1 MPPDKPQTFY
11 NVLEQIRKNS
21 KDSSDLGTRFE
32 KLLAE
37 FFKKDSLYGLEFTD
51 VKRWYD
57 WYQEPD
63 TGIDLVARDKNGNL
77 VGIQSKCWADDST
90 LDLKDISTMFTTA
103 KAKKIDKLYL
113 VFTGGSITSHTQT
126 RCEEAGVKII
136 TKSDLASSN
145 YNWGKSGKLRSTPLK
160 LRPHQVEA
168 VQRTVDGFQ
177 VADRGKLIMACGTGK
192 TLVSL
197 HIAERMVGIGGI
209 VLYLVPSISL
219 IPQTMRE
226 WADNRSMPHRYVAVC
241 SDKTSGRD
249 EEGSITEIPITP
261 STDADSLC
269 KEYRHID
276 GKSMCVVFS
285 TYNSVAVAAEALLQY
300 DRNKMFDL
308 ILFDEAHKTTGAQ
321 GIKESYYLI
330 SHSNPS
336 PAKKGVPAQKRLYM
350 TATPRVYLRQ
360 KTRGKDELKVYS
372 MDDTSTYGDT
382 FYSLQFSEA
391 VERDLL
397 SEYKI
402 IMREVDQ
409 GDVYGKFIKSA
420 NTSGENAD
428 DYGEIDLDYMAK
440 LGGICKAITYP
451 DGDDVP
457 ARPLQR
463 IMVFHNLIK
472 KSKIFAGHGL
482 NMDVEKKP
490 LKIDDVTKRALSFD
504 NISERLFDTDSSLAR
519 YSTCTRHV
527 DGSTNSRNRGIRID
541 WLRESD
547 IDPYEI
553 RILSN
558 AKCLQEGV
566 DVPALDAV
574 AFMDPKRSPID
585 IIQSIGRVMR
595 KPPPGKTKECGY
607 VIIPIPVLKGDD
619 PDKVLNRNR
628 RYEQI
633 NQILRAILAH
643 DDKLRAI
650 LNSQILSKT
659 SPSKEHRPADQ
670 QEITPQLQEWIQN
683 TITGNI
689 NDEILEEIKTALL
702 ELRDESYY
710 TDVGEKL
717 GEQAVIVEEMLRARD
732 SNEPRTARIVDGLH
746 RNLQIVVGR
755 TVTRDHTVKALAQ
768 HTVMSR
774 IFRELFPKSQNPVAV
789 ALDGILEKINIK
801 PQMKSME
808 TYYQVIKYD
817 IEHFEGPEEKQEFI
831 RIIYDS
837 FFRGADKKAS
847 EKHGIVHTPV
857 EIVNFIIQSVQY
869 VLNTEFDK
877 SFDDKRVKIL
887 DPFTG
892 TGIFI
897 SQLLESGMI
906 SQDNLYAKYK
916 NDIYANELMLPAYYV
931 TAANIETTYHRIRKE
946 SKKHVSF
953 DGVTFLDT
961 LDQHPSYRLDKIY
974 RQKQAQLD
982 NPDLQEAHSRTRRQG
997 MDEINV
1003 IMGNPPYSAGQSN
1016 YNDQNQN
1023 ISYPEIDTR
1032 IADTYIDKLK
1042 SINPKL
1048 GAKNSMYDSYIRS
1061 IRWASDRIG
1070 KSGVVGFVTNASF
1083 IRSEVA
1089 AGLRACLADEFT
1101 DVWVFDLRG
1110 NARTQG
1116 EERKKEA
1123 GNAFGGG
1130 SRAPVAITILVKN
1143 PGKKSHTIH
1152 YYDIGDYH
1160 SREKKLDIISTA
1172 DSIAGIKS
1180 WQEIKPD
1187 MHHDWLDQRTGNF
1200 TEYLPMGSKDAKAG
1214 RGHAVFGTYA
1224 NGVKTKR
1231 DVWVYNSSE
1240 EELTKNVSRHLDYC
1254 NKQNWDNPVIDPK
1267 KAKWSGEIS
1276 ATLKKF
1282 GKQKFSTNKIRTA
1295 LYRPFFKQYLYLD
1308 KILNQ
1313 TPTIGF
1319 KFFPKNDS
1327 ENLAI
1332 VMPYKSTPNFSTI
1345 MTNRVPDLNV
1355 ITRRSMLPS
1364 QN

>member
-1 MPPDKPQTFY
+1 
-11 NVLEQIRKNS
+11 
-21 KDSSDLGTRFE
+21 
-32 KLLAE
+32 
-37 FFKKDSLYGLEFTD
+37 
-51 VKRWYD
+51 
-57 WYQEPD
+57 
-63 TGIDLVARDKNGNL
+63 
-77 VGIQSKCWADDST
+77 
-90 LDLKDISTMFTTA
+90 MFTTA

-145 YNWGKSGKLRSTPLK
+145 YNWGKSGKLRPAPLK
-160 LRPHQVEA
+160 LRSHQVEA

-177 VADRGKLIMACGTGK
+177 GADRGKLIMACGTGK

-197 HIAERMVGIGGI
+197 HIAERMVGICGI

-226 WADNRSMPHRYVAVC
+226 WADNRSIPHRYVAVC

-321 GIKESYYLI
+321 GIKESYYLV

-659 SPSKEHRPADQ
+659 SPSKERRPADQ

-717 GEQAVIVEEMLRARD
+717 GEQAVIVEGLLRARD

-857 EIVNFIIQSVQY
+857 EIVNFIIQSVQHI
-869 VLNTEFDK
+869 LDTEFDK

-931 TAANIETTYHRIRKE
+931 TAANIETTYHRIRRE

-961 LDQHPSYRLDKIY
+961 LDQHPSYRLDKRY

-1003 IMGNPPYSAGQSN
+1003 IMGNPPYSKGQGIFD
-1016 YNDQNQN
+1016 DQNPN
-1023 ISYPEIDTR
+1023 NAYPILDER
-1032 IADTYIDKLK
+1032 IKNTYMSKTTTHDKK
-1042 SINPKL
+1042 SL
-1048 GAKNSMYDSYIRS
+1048 YDSYVRS

-1070 KSGVVGFVTNASF
+1070 KSGIVGFVTNGSF
-1083 IRSEVA
+1083 IRNDTMS
-1089 AGLRACLADEFT
+1089 GLRACLAEEFT
-1101 DVWVFDLRG
+1101 DVWIFDLRG
-1110 NARTQG
+1110 NQRTQG
-1116 EERKKEA
+1116 EISRKEGGKV
-1123 GNAFGGG
+1123 FGSG

-1143 PGKKSHTIH
+1143 PGKKSHAIH

-1172 DSIAGIKS
+1172 GSIAGIKP

-1187 MHHDWLDQRTGNF
+1187 RYHDWLDQRTGNF

-1214 RGHAVFGTYA
+1214 KGNAVFGVYSL
-1224 NGVKTKR
+1224 GVATHR
-1231 DVWVYNSSE
+1231 DVWVYNTSKK
-1240 EELTKNVSRHLDYC
+1240 ELSKNMKMHIDYC
-1254 NKQNWDNPVIDPK
+1254 NSQNINKPIHNPK
-1267 KAKWSGEIS
+1267 KARWSS
-1276 ATLKKF
+1276 TLTSTLHSH
-1282 GKQKFSTNKIRTA
+1282 GKQKFTTNKIRHA
-1295 LYRPFFKQYLYLD
+1295 VYRPFFKQYLYFD
-1308 KILNQ
+1308 RVFNGAMYQI
-1313 TPTIGF
+1313 P
-1319 KFFPKNDS
+1319 KFFPENNS

-1332 VMPYKSTPNFSTI
+1332 AVPDKGIGEKFSVLMTDVTPDLHFIAQSQTFPLKTKNGGGVYRNLCIIVPYKIQGEFSVFITDI
-1345 MTNRVPDLNV
+1345 TPDLEV
-1355 ITRRSMLPS
+1355 IHHGQVFPMRVMRK
-1364 QN
+1364 

>member
-1 MPPDKPQTFY
+1 M
-11 NVLEQIRKNS
+11 
-21 KDSSDLGTRFE
+21 
-32 KLLAE
+32 
-37 FFKKDSLYGLEFTD
+37 
-51 VKRWYD
+51 
-57 WYQEPD
+57 
-63 TGIDLVARDKNGNL
+63 
-77 VGIQSKCWADDST
+77 GIQSKCWADDST

-145 YNWGKSGKLRSTPLK
+145 YNWGKSGKLRPTPLK

-168 VQRTVDGFQ
+168 VQRAVDRFQ
-177 VADRGKLIMACGTGK
+177 GADRGKLIMACGTGK

-226 WADNRSMPHRYVAVC
+226 WADNRSIPHRYVAVC

-249 EEGSITEIPITP
+249 EAGSITEIPITP

-321 GIKESYYLI
+321 GIKESYYLV

-659 SPSKEHRPADQ
+659 SPSKERRPADQ

-717 GEQAVIVEEMLRARD
+717 GEQAVIVEEMLRTRD
-732 SNEPRTARIVDGLH
+732 SNEPRIAHIVDGLY

-774 IFRELFPKSQNPVAV
+774 IFRQLFPKSQNPVAV

-817 IEHFEGPEEKQEFI
+817 IEHFEGPKEKQEFI

-857 EIVNFIIQSVQY
+857 EIVNFIIQSVQH
-869 VLNTEFDK
+869 VLDTEFDK

-897 SQLLESGMI
+897 SQLLESGII

-961 LDQHPSYRLDKIY
+961 LDQHPSYRLDKRY

-1003 IMGNPPYSAGQSN
+1003 IMGNPPYSKGQGIFD
-1016 YNDQNQN
+1016 DQNQN
-1023 ISYPEIDTR
+1023 NAYPILDER
-1032 IADTYIDKLK
+1032 IKNTYMSKTTTHDKK
-1042 SINPKL
+1042 SL
-1048 GAKNSMYDSYIRS
+1048 YDSYVRS

-1070 KSGVVGFVTNASF
+1070 KSGIVGFVTNGSF
-1083 IRSEVA
+1083 IRNDTMS
-1089 AGLRACLADEFT
+1089 GLRACLADEFT
-1101 DVWVFDLRG
+1101 DVWVFDLLG
-1110 NARTQG
+1110 
-1116 EERKKEA
+1116 RKGME
-1123 GNAFGGG
+1123 GHGRNIFEYPGVSTGGTTT
-1130 SRAPVAITILVKN
+1130 PIAIIILVKN
-1143 PGKKSHTIH
+1143 PNKKKHTIH
-1152 YYDIGDYH
+1152 YSALTKADY
-1160 SREKKLDIISTA
+1160 SGPDKRAKVKELN
-1172 DSIAGIKS
+1172 SIAGIKS

-1187 MHHDWLDQRTGNF
+1187 RHHDWLDQRTCNF
-1200 TEYLPMGSKDAKAG
+1200 TKYLPMGSKDAKAG
-1214 RGHAVFGTYA
+1214 KGNAIFGVYSL
-1224 NGVKTKR
+1224 GVATHR
-1231 DVWVYNSSE
+1231 DVWAYNTSKK
-1240 EELTKNVSRHLDYC
+1240 ELSKNMKMHIDYC
-1254 NKQNWDNPVIDPK
+1254 NSQNINKPIHNPK
-1267 KAKWSGEIS
+1267 KARWSS
-1276 ATLKKF
+1276 TLTYALNSH
-1282 GKQKFSTNKIRTA
+1282 GKQKFTTNKIRHA
-1295 LYRPFFKQYLYLD
+1295 VYRPFFKQYLYFD
-1308 KILNQ
+1308 RVFNGAMYQI
-1313 TPTIGF
+1313 P
-1319 KFFPKNDS
+1319 KFFPENDS
-1327 ENLAI
+1327 ENKVISVPYHANVEFSAVMTDVTPDIQLNQNGQCFPLKTKKSDGGGGSTVAI
-1332 VMPYKSTPNFSTI
+1332 CA
-1345 MTNRVPDLNV
+1345 
-1355 ITRRSMLPS
+1355 
-1364 QN
+1364 